1 MIGQPDQPPPSLL
14 ARIVRAGIHVPVP
27 VQHLR
32 PRNPQAAVPV
42 HAGLRQPD
50 IAADVRHVAQV
61 APSPVLPAPDRDL
74 VAPVRVGEPHLP
86 ERAVGSGRKR
96 RQVVFAHLRSGHGD
110 VRQVLGRERNH
121 RKTAQQE
128 SNNDQAVAT
137 HAKFP
142 PSRSERYRPNRHES
156 TAAWR
161 AGPAAQVSSAG
172 GLGRLGRPA
181 RTCCSVRR
189 NGQKP
194 CRTTPTRPCPA
205 AACRRLPRRTRSPP
219 GRRAGRYGTRS

>member
-1 MIGQPDQPPPSLL
+1 MIRGLPGDLDRIGPAAFAGVGLEIDVRVAAAESLPHQRQFALAIARHARVDIWQRMICQPDQPPPSLL

-42 HAGLRQPD
+42 HSGLRQPD

-86 ERAVGSGRKR
+86 ERAVGTGRKR

-128 SNNDQAVAT
+128 SSNDQVVAT

-142 PSRSERYRPNRHES
+142 PSRSER
-156 TAAWR
+156 
-161 AGPAAQVSSAG
+161 
-172 GLGRLGRPA
+172 
-181 RTCCSVRR
+181 
-189 NGQKP
+189 
-194 CRTTPTRPCPA
+194 
-205 AACRRLPRRTRSPP
+205 
-219 GRRAGRYGTRS
+219 